1 VPSAEEA
8 TFTADGSILAT
19 YKHRDE
25 TALWDFVS
33 ARCLVKL
40 PLSRVAF
47 SPDGRFAA
55 LGAAEISIYDM
66 ATFRKCHE
74 FKRAACSLAFSPD
87 GKRLVTGGD
96 DDNVAF
102 VWDTSDLA
110 KRYPLKADGE
120 INAKNLDEWW
130 DDLSHPYPIPAYR
143 AGWNLTAAGDKAVAL
158 LKAKLRPATAEDA
171 ARIPR
176 LIRQLDDDEYETR
189 EKAMKELAALG
200 LEARDALREAV
211 GATESAEARRRME
224 DLLSVTTEED
234 TAGQVF
240 RARRA
245 VLVLE
250 RIGTPEA
257 KTLLQTLAKGAA
269 DAPLTRDAQAA
280 LARLARRT
288 AADK

>member
-1 VPSAEEA
+1 
-8 TFTADGSILAT
+8 
-19 YKHRDE
+19 
-25 TALWDFVS
+25 
-33 ARCLVKL
+33 L
-40 PLSRVAF
+40 PPAYCVAF

-55 LGAAEISIYDM
+55 LAAEDISIYDLS
-66 ATFRKCHE
+66 TYRKCHQ
-74 FKRAACSLAFSPD
+74 FKGHIYFVTTLAFSPD
-87 GKRLVTGGD
+87 GTRLVSGGGF
-96 DDNVAF
+96 DNTAF

-110 KRYPLKADGE
+110 KRYPLKADDE
-120 INAKNLDEWW
+120 INAKKLDEWW
-130 DDLSHPYPIPAYR
+130 DDLGHPYPIPAYR

-158 LKAKLRPATAEDA
+158 LKTKLRPATAEDA

-176 LIRQLDDDEYETR
+176 LIRQLDDDEYATR
-189 EKAMKELAALG
+189 EKVTKELAGLG
-200 LEARDALREAV
+200 LEARDMLRETV
-211 GATESAEARRRME
+211 GTTESLEARGRIKR
-224 DLLSVTTEED
+224 LLSITVEED

-257 KTLLQTLAKGAA
+257 KDLLQKLAKGAA

-288 AADK
+288 ASDK